1 MNNVSNSNLEFLRMR
16 KKIMG
21 YVERALDS
29 DDVKQFR
36 IRQNYEDPIQSGS
49 AAYMY
54 IVQYTYCLQ
63 VKNCVPVL
71 YEYAL
76 Q

>member
-29 DDVKQFR
+29 DDIKQFR

-54 IVQYTYCLQ
+54 IVQYTIHTVY
-63 VKNCVPVL
+63 K
-71 YEYAL
+71 
-76 Q
+76 